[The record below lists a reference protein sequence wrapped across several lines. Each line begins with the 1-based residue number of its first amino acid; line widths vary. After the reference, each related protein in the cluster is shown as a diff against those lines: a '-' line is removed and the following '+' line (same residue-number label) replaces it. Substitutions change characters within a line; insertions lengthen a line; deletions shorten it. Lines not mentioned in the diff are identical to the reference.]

1 MNRRLRVATAVAG
14 LGTAGLL
21 TFGAA
26 VPAAAAPQHPGH
38 AAVASHR
45 ACTWTTDYSV
55 NNGPPGTAAVWF
67 NSISPAGCEEYR
79 VNITSQNLDCFSGG
93 TPTNCRY
100 TSGWIKNTGIQSAI
114 STCALS
120 SDCGSLLAAWE
131 DRRPTGSSTHQCR
144 RIFNAGPPGA
154 WRDNCTAD

>member
-1 MNRRLRVATAVAG
+1 MNRRLRVKTLVAW

-21 TFGAA
+21 ALAAA
-26 VPAAAAPQHPGH
+26 VPAAAVSQHPGH

-45 ACTWTTDYSV
+45 GCTWTTGYNV

-67 NSISPAGCEEYR
+67 NSISPSGCEQYR
-79 VNITSQNLDCFSGG
+79 VNITSQNPPNL
-93 TPTNCRY
+93 RY
-100 TSGWIKNTGIQSAI
+100 TSGWISRTGIQSSI
-114 STCALS
+114 NTCADS
-120 SDCGSLLAAWE
+120 SDCGRLLGAWE

-144 RIFNAGPPGA
+144 PIYNAGPPGP